1 MHLHTSK
8 EFLFPFFSLARNRKR
23 EKQQKERKKK
33 TKEKGISPAR
43 GIVRVVKRLLA
54 FAFSAYDLFIL
65 LLSISKNYKKKK
77 RKKTKRSTN

>member
-33 TKEKGISPAR
+33 Q
-43 GIVRVVKRLLA
+43 
-54 FAFSAYDLFIL
+54 
-65 LLSISKNYKKKK
+65 KKKAFHQQEG
-77 RKKTKRSTN
+77 